1 MKRFGLLISVL
12 LIGVVW
18 LLTAQSVRA
27 QSPDPPAPAACAAT
41 GDTSYRSTF
50 TAVKDSYVNSAS
62 ADTNYGTNSSV
73 RVGIVTFP
81 TAATYRTLAAFD
93 LSTLPADAVILTAT
107 LELSQTSGSGFD
119 IKAQALTSAWT
130 ETGVTWNN
138 QPTFTTVD
146 EVLEGLPDG
155 SWRRWDITPMVQK
168 WRAGTLA
175 NNGVRLIFNLGTN
188 GTRYFSSREGANPP
202 RLVVEYVRRATLT
215 VQADTSISQAYPTQN
230 YGNAVD
236 VFVGRNE
243 TTFNES
249 HALLQF
255 NVSSVPAGSTII
267 SATLILQG
275 TINRA
280 LTSPQAAIA
289 ISPTANLGSWTE
301 MGVTW
306 NNRPGDESQGDPSST
321 FVDGG
326 FNYWNV
332 TNIVRA
338 WNSGALLNYG
348 FRLKPANGELG
359 SASLVAREGSPDP
372 QLIITYGPP
381 PCYPATSVTI
391 NGATAGVTDQPYSF
405 DASILP
411 ATATPPI
418 TYTWQATE
426 QSAISGQQS
435 AITYT
440 WSTPGWKTITVTVAN
455 CESSVMDTHL
465 VSITVPPP
473 ACTPVTNLSVS
484 GPTQGITNTAYTFN
498 AQATPSGATK
508 PVVYTWEAD
517 EQTSSSGGDV
527 IKSYTWATPG
537 TKHITVTV
545 SNCSGAAVVVRYHT
559 IEVVPR
565 DQLPDIV
572 VSGMWYNL
580 GESRVYYIIK
590 NTGGSAAPANFAVDL
605 TQAITVV
612 AQTEYPEILQP
623 GWVRSRY
630 IDYVWNC
637 AAFPPGTVALRAM
650 ITADSGSTVLERE
663 EANNS
668 FEDWWLCDP
677 YPPEIIVGPVITV
690 TEHTAD
696 ITWTTNKPTRSYFD
710 YGRNGPFNTT
720 TISDTT
726 YRTAHQVSLSG
737 LDQASIY
744 WYRIRFQ
751 DEQWLLNNT
760 PGAYFETAA
769 VGTDPATLGVI
780 GMSEYPSTKYEF
792 WTLYADVTS
801 DVAGVD
807 RVSFFID
814 GQLIG
819 RDHSPTGTRYE
830 VYVSPAALGL
840 TRVDWFKSHTLQVQ
854 AYNLENEPTAKT
866 ATVTPANRPMP
877 GEAFFVSPSPDKSVY
892 IDGTTAPAG
901 TLVNVTAYGR
911 QYMWMCTEFGHAEG
925 NDVPPGMDG
934 IGCSNVM
941 QNVSVMRFY
950 LDGTLVATHNPGAG
964 TYSHSL
970 DIDLV
975 GKTIGS
981 HILGFEAQTSGG
993 SVYTDERTIQLAQG
1007 RGELDFERAAT
1018 RQGNAIQVTLT
1029 IRNIGVGT
1037 AYVDYVEDFARGFQV
1052 IETSNMQGLMSPA
1065 ASYYEVKNN
1074 DYGETPERKI
1084 RIDLSSDTTGEI
1096 TLAPGASFAVTYKLV
1111 PILYPQAE
1119 TYYIGSGAMPEYAA
1133 SVRYRLAG
1141 VGGTI
1146 TKNFQVSANFVDDV
1160 WVGTVVAQIAA
1171 SSDYIIVTSP
1181 AGLAAYTSP
1190 ITWRTCQGTQ
1200 RELSLLLSE
1209 MAELATYRN
1218 AVLGYLP
1225 IAPCPTTVDA
1235 LLEPGGLW
1243 ANALHPNFRAYH
1255 AGGYVLFVGED
1266 EIIPAQGA
1274 GYGPSYSDLRYA
1286 STSGEAKPEL
1296 VLGRIVGPDLGTL
1309 RRGIESSLVVAKT
1322 GVGFDRQRALLNSG
1336 RGDGAGDF
1344 WTQANE
1350 IADRLNFA
1358 SITRL
1363 RWTNYAT
1370 AADMLAAFKPEL
1382 AQGQGLVVYRGHG
1395 NASYWQDDGTV
1406 GLNTSDVSG
1415 FNLNGYHPFVFGLAC
1430 STGDYRDNYSMPE
1443 AWLRKGAG
1451 LYIGAVSASDRG
1463 ANGTAGRAFFNRWG
1477 SNNALSIGYA
1487 FTDMARDHWADSDGW
1502 KEWIYQYHM
1511 FGDPKFGALPTL
1523 TANAVQLAAPD
1534 GPIGALSLTL
1544 PDYAVTTDE
1553 DGFDHLTIPDGSE
1566 WLSPT
1571 EYIVPLWKA
1580 AYTYPQGQRVQ
1591 DVALTLQSGL
1601 VVTTGLQLPTYI
1613 PAIDCDCAAPLQA
1626 TAAITGF
1633 YPKFAQDY
1641 EWHVVENP
1649 DGTSTLELSLY
1660 PFTYNPETTD
1670 ALFYQEWGF
1679 DIAVFT
1685 TTVSIVDLQPAQ
1697 ATYRLVEPVT
1707 TTLVVDNSGT
1717 EQMLIVQPTVKSLSE
1732 NVETA
1737 LPLQALRAI
1746 TGTSMLDLVIT
1757 ETLPAGDYYLDVTLA
1772 DLEGHVLDTEVTEFT
1787 VGVVAGEVTDLTA
1800 APTHFRPGDAVNI
1813 ALTFQ
1818 NTGDVTLDGVVFIRV
1833 ESADGVTQT
1842 AGFTHTLTALAPGT
1856 TRTFTDAW
1864 AAVNALPDTLYR
1876 VVGYVQYALQTSAP
1890 RVALVSTVVPVTG
1903 VTLSRVGSG
1912 DINPYT
1918 VVDFS
1923 ADIAPDDASKPY
1935 SYTLDFGDGESAAG
1949 VSSADPFTFT
1959 HAFTLTGN
1967 YTVTVTVW
1975 NDELTP
1981 PVTDTLAV
1989 AVVPPV
1995 VCVDVSAVTLGLLT
2009 TGDIYTTT
2017 VVHFAADIAPD
2028 NATKPYT
2035 YTVDYDDGS
2044 VVVATVGSAD
2054 PLALTHTFAAT
2065 GVYTVELA
2073 VWNCALTQP
2082 QAIRDTVTV
2091 TVIALPTAEHK
2102 IFLPLVLRNM

>member
-1 MKRFGLLISVL
+1 M
-12 LIGVVW
+12 
-18 LLTAQSVRA
+18 
-27 QSPDPPAPAACAAT
+27 
-41 GDTSYRSTF
+41 
-50 TAVKDSYVNSAS
+50 
-62 ADTNYGTNSSV
+62 
-73 RVGIVTFP
+73 
-81 TAATYRTLAAFD
+81 
-93 LSTLPADAVILTAT
+93 
-107 LELSQTSGSGFD
+107 
-119 IKAQALTSAWT
+119 
-130 ETGVTWNN
+130 
-138 QPTFTTVD
+138 
-146 EVLEGLPDG
+146 
-155 SWRRWDITPMVQK
+155 
-168 WRAGTLA
+168 
-175 NNGVRLIFNLGTN
+175 IFNFGTN

-202 RLVVEYVRRATLT
+202 RLVVEYVRRTTFT

-236 VFVGRNE
+236 MTVRRDAS
-243 TTFNES
+243 TFNES

-255 NVSSVPAGSTII
+255 NVSSVPADSTII
-267 SATLILQG
+267 SATLILHG
-275 TINRA
+275 TVNRA
-280 LTSPQAAIA
+280 LASPQAAIA

-306 NNRPGDESQGDPSST
+306 NSRPGDESQGDPSST

-326 FNYWNV
+326 FNYWDV
-332 TNIVRA
+332 TNIVQA
-338 WNSGALLNYG
+338 WSSGVLLNYG

-381 PCYPATSVTI
+381 PCYPATSVSI
-391 NGATAGVTDQPYSF
+391 NGATQGFTDTAYSF
-405 DASILP
+405 NASILP
-411 ATATPPI
+411 TTATPPI
-418 TYTWQATE
+418 LYTWRADE
-426 QSAISGQQS
+426 QSTFEGYVGV
-435 AITYT
+435 ITYT
-440 WSTPGWKTITVTVAN
+440 WATTGTKTITVTASN
-455 CESSVMDTHL
+455 CESSVVDTHQ
-465 VSITVPPP
+465 VVINAPVPT
-473 ACTPVTNLSVS
+473 CTPVTDLSVS
-484 GPTQGITNTAYTFN
+484 GPTEGVTNTAYTFN
-498 AQATPSGATK
+498 AQATPSGATE

-517 EQTSSSGGDV
+517 EQTPSSGGQV
-527 IKSYTWATPG
+527 IKSYTWVTPG

-545 SNCSGAAVVVRYHT
+545 SNCSGAAVVVQYHT
-559 IEVVPR
+559 IEIIPR

-580 GESRVYYIIK
+580 DESRAYYIIK

-637 AAFPPGTVALRAM
+637 ATFPPGTVALRAL
-650 ITADSGSTVLERE
+650 ITADAGGVVLERE

-677 YPPEIIVGPVITV
+677 YPPEIVAGPFITT
-690 TEHTAD
+690 TEHTAQ
-696 ITWTTNKPTRSYFD
+696 ITWTTNKPTRMNFD
-710 YGRNGPFNTT
+710 YGRNGPFNVT
-720 TISDTT
+720 TISDMT
-726 YRTAHQVSLSG
+726 YKTQHEVSLSG
-737 LDQASIY
+737 LDSASIY
-744 WYRIRFQ
+744 WYRIRFT
-751 DEQWLLNNT
+751 DEQGLLNT
-760 PGAYFETAA
+760 TSGAYFETKAP
-769 VGTDPATLGVI
+769 GTDPAALGMI
-780 GMSEYPSTKYEF
+780 GIGDYPSAQYEF

-807 RVSFFID
+807 RVSFFLD

-819 RDHSPTGTRYE
+819 RDYSPTGSRYE

-840 TRVDWFKSHTLQVQ
+840 TRAQWFAPHMLQVQ
-854 AYNLENEPTAKT
+854 AYNLQNAPTAKVGT
-866 ATVTPANRPMP
+866 ITPINRLMT
-877 GEAFFVSPSPDKSVY
+877 GKAVLVSPTSGKVVY
-892 IDGTTAPAG
+892 IDGVTAPAG
-901 TLVNVTAYGR
+901 TTMNALVYGA
-911 QYMWMCTEFGHAEG
+911 QFAWGCTDSGFSEG
-925 NDVPPGMDG
+925 TEVPPSLQAVLCDA
-934 IGCSNVM
+934 V
-941 QNVSVMRFY
+941 QQSVATMRMY
-950 LDGTLVATHNPGAG
+950 LDGVAVGTHTPTAG
-964 TYSHSL
+964 TYNHTFTINL
-970 DIDLV
+970 T
-975 GKTIGS
+975 GKSAGDHT
-981 HILGFEAQTSGG
+981 LRFEAVTSDG
-993 SVYTDERTIQLAQG
+993 RTLTSESTIKLVQG
-1007 RGELDFERAAT
+1007 RGDIAIDHIAT
-1018 RQGNAIQVTLT
+1018 RAGNAIQVTLLISNT
-1029 IRNIGVGT
+1029 GT
-1037 AYVDYVEDFARGFQV
+1037 GTVYVDYVEDFARGFQV
-1052 IETSNMQGLMSPA
+1052 IETSNQLGLMAPNA
-1065 ASYYEVKNN
+1065 NYYVVKNGDN
-1074 DYGETPERKI
+1074 GDTRNRKI
-1084 RIDLSSDTTGEI
+1084 MVDLYSDADTDELV
-1096 TLAPGASFAVTYKLV
+1096 LAPGASFAVTYKLV
-1111 PILYPQAE
+1111 PILYQDYDY
-1119 TYYIGSGAMPEYAA
+1119 YYIGSGHNPDQVAR
-1133 SVRYRLAG
+1133 VRYRYAG
-1141 VGGTI
+1141 VSGTF
-1146 TKNFQVSANFVDDV
+1146 TKDFAEGDNWVDGEWIDDV
-1160 WVGTVVAQIAA
+1160 VRNIIAG
-1171 SSDYIIVTSP
+1171 SDYILVTSP
-1181 AGLAAYTSP
+1181 AGLATYTAP
-1190 ITWRTCQGTQ
+1190 VEWRASQGTQ
-1200 RELSLLLSE
+1200 RELSLLLSK

-1218 AVLGYLP
+1218 GVLGYLP
-1225 IAPCPTTVDA
+1225 INPCPATLDA
-1235 LLEPGGLW
+1235 LLAPGGRW

-1266 EIIPAQGA
+1266 EIIPPQGA

-1286 STSGEAKPEL
+1286 STSGQAKPEL

-1309 RRGIESSLVVAKT
+1309 QRGIEASLAVAKT
-1322 GVGFDRQRALLNSG
+1322 GVGFDRQRALISSG
-1336 RGDGAGDF
+1336 RGDGAGTF
-1344 WTQANE
+1344 WTHANE

-1358 SITRL
+1358 SITL
-1363 RWTNYAT
+1363 LKWTNYAT

-1382 AQGQGLVVYRGHG
+1382 AKGQGLVVYRGHG

-1430 STGDYRDNYSMPE
+1430 STGDYRDSYSMPE

-1463 ANGTAGRAFFNRWG
+1463 MNGAAGRAFFNRWG
-1477 SNNALSIGYA
+1477 SNNVLSVGYA
-1487 FTDMARDHWADSDGW
+1487 FTDMARDHWGDSDGW

-1523 TANAVQLAAPD
+1523 AVNVAQPVAPD
-1534 GPIGALSLTL
+1534 GPIGTVALTL

-1553 DGFDHLTIPDGSE
+1553 DGFDHLTLPDGSE

-1571 EYIVPLWKA
+1571 DYIVPFWKTT
-1580 AYTYPQGQRVQ
+1580 YTYPQGQRVQ

-1601 VVTTGLQLPTYI
+1601 VVTTGLHLPVYV
-1613 PAIDCDCAAPLQA
+1613 PAIDCDCAAPTAAPLQA

-1633 YPKFAQDY
+1633 YPKFEQDY
-1641 EWHVVENP
+1641 EWNVFENP
-1649 DGTSTLELSLY
+1649 DGTSTLELSIY

-1670 ALFYQEWGF
+1670 ARFYQEWNF
-1679 DIAVFT
+1679 DIDVFT
-1685 TTVSIVDLQPAQ
+1685 TTVSIVALQPAQ
-1697 ATYRLVEPVT
+1697 TTYRLIEPVT
-1707 TTLVVDNSGT
+1707 TTLVVDNNGA
-1717 EQMLIVQPTVKSLSE
+1717 EQLLIVQPTVKSLSA

-1772 DLEGHVLDTEVTEFT
+1772 DLEGHVLDAEVTEFT
-1787 VGVVAGEVTDLTA
+1787 VGVAAGEATDLTA
-1800 APTHFRPGDAVNI
+1800 APIHFRPGDAVNI

-1818 NTGDVTLDGVVFIRV
+1818 NTGDVTLDGVAVIRV
-1833 ESADGVTQT
+1833 ETADGVTQT
-1842 AGFTHTLTALAPGT
+1842 AGFTHTLTALVPGA
-1856 TRTFTDAW
+1856 TRTFTDTW
-1864 AAVNALPDTLYR
+1864 AAINALPDTLYR

-1890 RVALVSTVVPVTG
+1890 RVAQLSTVVPVTG
-1903 VTLSRVGSG
+1903 VALSRVGGG

-1949 VSSADPFTFT
+1949 VSSVDPLTFT

-2017 VVHFAADIAPD
+2017 EVQFAADIAPD

-2044 VVVATVGSAD
+2044 AVVATVGSAD
-2054 PLALTHTFAAT
+2054 PLALAHTFAAT